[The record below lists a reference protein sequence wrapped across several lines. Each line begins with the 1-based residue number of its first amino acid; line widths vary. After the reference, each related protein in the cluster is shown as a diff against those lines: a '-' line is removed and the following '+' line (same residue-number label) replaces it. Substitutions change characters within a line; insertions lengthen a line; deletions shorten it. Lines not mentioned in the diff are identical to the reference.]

1 MLMLKAS
8 SIFYLFY
15 LCLEDCLIKTRNN
28 HSLQHFH
35 HLIILAVLVSKNV
48 HFFSFSS
55 HIDHLTHII
64 YESKVVPVA
73 AMCLPWSAKMWGEIF
88 GEGAVTSLATHITR
102 HKGTDFQRPD

>member
-1 MLMLKAS
+1 MLMLMAS

-15 LCLEDCLIKTRNN
+15 LCLEDCLVKTRNN
-28 HSLQHFH
+28 QSLQHFH

-48 HFFSFSS
+48 HFFAFR

-64 YESKVVPVA
+64 YENKVVPVA

-88 GEGAVTSLATHITR
+88 GERAVTSLATHITR